1 MVSADSGS
9 DSYIRLIL
17 ETSLPGIRMALLSG
31 SFRRGDDSCSEF
43 QSSGQSQS
51 SSVVLAETLLPKGRG
66 EQLDGLL
73 QDVLNQ
79 AKATLPQIKQ
89 VLVTLGPGSFTG
101 LRTGIAFAEGLCFA
115 GNRELYSISTLKALR
130 CLRRLAAGSA
140 HSQCA
145 VVLKARPGWFYVG
158 QDLGLDSTSDLAS
171 DSSRDSVDISGLGW
185 HEAMIDTEA
194 LHQRSFKNQ
203 VCIFDSTQGLS
214 ENDFPGNSGCV
225 DLAEGFSLQHFD
237 LLWDQAERGQVRP
250 NYIQKSY
257 AEQ

>member
-158 QDLGLDSTSDLAS
+158 QDL
-171 DSSRDSVDISGLGW
+171 RDSVGISGLGW

-225 DLAEGFSLQHFD
+225 VDLAEGFSLQHFD